1 MAEITFMTTK
11 GDVLKLKCDLNEI
24 MEVVLKRYAQ
34 KKNENYKKLIFFSD
48 GLMIDKK
55 IYVKDFINNQEK
67 KNFIILVKIM
77 EMEVESDDSEEEN
90 ETHLEILKEKI
101 LDSIKNSGSKTNF
114 EEMQEMVV
122 EYGYDMEKKIEKEV
136 KENPENFIDIKKAVK
151 QSDEQL
157 VA

>member
-1 MAEITFMTTK
+1 
-11 GDVLKLKCDLNEI
+11 
-24 MEVVLKRYAQ
+24 
-34 KKNENYKKLIFFSD
+34 
-48 GLMIDKK
+48 MIDKK

-67 KNFIILVKIM
+67 KNIILVKIM

-101 LDSIKNSGSKTNF
+101 LDSIKDSGSKTNF

-136 KENPENFIDIKKAVK
+136 KENPENFIDIQEAVK
-151 QSDEQL
+151 QSDKQL
-157 VA
+157 VALGKLGESLENMGIKVAIDKRNIKTDDYIYK